1 MQRRCGIKLIVT
13 LAVLVALAV
22 AAAAQPARAQEL
34 TAQGRERISS
44 FMAEATGPR
53 GHLGAVTLLA
63 RAGRVVE
70 LQTYGSRDLQRRV
83 PMTADAIFRI
93 YSMSKAVAAVATL
106 ILVDQGRLSLD
117 DPVARHLPDFERLQV
132 FEGGTAAAPQLRPA
146 RRPITV
152 RQLLTHTS
160 GFATGGRGIEEPS
173 LLLQRAGLQG
183 SADLKDYAARVAR
196 LPLASD
202 PGERFRY
209 DGVQYEVLGR
219 LIEVA
224 SSMPLEAFVQQRI
237 FGPLKMVDTGFSVPS
252 AQRGRIV
259 DISTMGP
266 AGSLVLA
273 GGPSATEPGVRLR
286 PYASLAGGLY
296 STAPDFMRLCQMLLN
311 GGTLDGAQVLGR
323 DSVATMLSNQ
333 LLQTDPPPGL
343 LPTQARPGEG
353 MGLGGWVILD
363 EPQRSRPGSVGSFGW
378 SGASSTYFMID
389 PKLQLIAILLL
400 QHLPPDDGPD
410 LPKLNTRFFDLV
422 TQALAP

>member
-1 MQRRCGIKLIVT
+1 MKWIVT
-13 LAVLVALAV
+13 LAALAALAELAV
-22 AAAAQPARAQEL
+22 AAAAPPAVAQEL
-34 TAQGRERISS
+34 SAPGRERIRS
-44 FMAEATGPR
+44 FMAEATGPQ
-53 GHLGAVTLLA
+53 GHLGAVMLLA
-63 RAGRVVE
+63 QAGRVVE
-70 LQTYGSRDLQRRV
+70 LQTYGSRDLQRSV
-83 PMTADAIFRI
+83 PMAPDAIFRI
-93 YSMSKAVAAVATL
+93 YSMSKAVAAVAAL

-117 DPVARHLPDFERLQV
+117 DPVARHLPDFAAMQV
-132 FEGGTAAAPQLRPA
+132 FEGGTAAAPQLRAA
-146 RRPITV
+146 RRPIRV
-152 RQLLTHTS
+152 RDLLTHTA
-160 GFATGGRGIEEPS
+160 GFATGGRGIEEAS

-183 SADLKDYAARVAR
+183 SADLKDYAARVAG

-202 PGERFRY
+202 PGGRFRY

-224 SSMPLEAFVQQRI
+224 GGVPLEAFVQQRI
-237 FGPLKMVDTGFSVPS
+237 FGPLKMVDTGFSVPP
-252 AQRGRIV
+252 AQRGRVV

-266 AGSLVLA
+266 AGTLVLA
-273 GGPSATEPGVRLR
+273 DGPSASEPGMRLR

-296 STAPDFMRLCQMLLN
+296 STAPDYLRFCQMLLN
-311 GGTLDGAQVLGR
+311 GGTLGGVQVLGR
-323 DSVATMLSNQ
+323 ESVAAMLSNQ
-333 LLQTDPPPGL
+333 LRQTDPPPGL

-378 SGASSTYFMID
+378 SGAASTYFMID

-400 QHLPPDDGPD
+400 QHLPPDEGPD

>member
-1 MQRRCGIKLIVT
+1 MNLIVT
-13 LAVLVALAV
+13 LAALATT
-22 AAAAQPARAQEL
+22 AAAQPALAQEF

-44 FMAEATGPR
+44 FMAEATGPQ

-63 RAGRVVE
+63 RAGRVVD
-70 LQTYGSRDLQRRV
+70 LQTHGWRDLQRRV
-83 PMTADAIFRI
+83 AMTPDAIFRI

-117 DPVARHLPDFERLQV
+117 DPVARHLPDFERMQV

-152 RQLLTHTS
+152 RQLLTHTA
-160 GFATGGRGIEEPS
+160 GFATGGRGIEEAS
-173 LLLQRAGLQG
+173 LLLERARLQG
-183 SADLKDYAARVAR
+183 SSDLKDYAARVAR

-202 PGERFRY
+202 PGARFRY

-224 SSMPLEAFVQQRI
+224 SGMPLEAFVQQRI
-237 FGPLKMVDTGFSVPS
+237 FGPLKMVDTGFSVSP
-252 AQRGRIV
+252 AQRWRIAS
-259 DISTMGP
+259 ISTMGP

-273 GGPSATEPGVRLR
+273 AGPSATEPGVRLR

-296 STAPDFMRLCQMLLN
+296 SAASDFMRFCQMLLN
-311 GGTLDGAQVLGR
+311 GGTLDGVQVLGPE
-323 DSVATMLSNQ
+323 SVATMLSNQ
-333 LLQTDPPPGL
+333 LLQLDPPLGL

-363 EPQRSRPGSVGSFGW
+363 EAQRSRPGSVGSFGW
-378 SGASSTYFMID
+378 SGAASTYFMID
-389 PKLQLIAILLL
+389 PKLQFIAILLL
-400 QHLPPDDGPD
+400 QHLPPDEGPD

>member
-1 MQRRCGIKLIVT
+1 MKLIVT
-13 LAVLVALAV
+13 LAGLAV
-22 AAAAQPARAQEL
+22 AAAHQPAFAQEL
-34 TAQGRERISS
+34 TAQGRERINA
-44 FMAEATGPR
+44 FVAEATGPR

-63 RAGRVVE
+63 QAGRVVE
-70 LQTYGSRDLQRRV
+70 LRAHGSRDLQRRV
-83 PMTADAIFRI
+83 PMTPDAIFRI

-106 ILVDQGRLSLD
+106 ILVDQGRLDLD
-117 DPVARHLPDFERLQV
+117 DPVARHLPDFERMQV
-132 FEGGTAAAPQLRPA
+132 FEGGTVAAPRLRA
-146 RRPITV
+146 AKRPITV
-152 RQLLTHTS
+152 RHLLTHTS
-160 GFATGGRGIEEPS
+160 GFATGGRGIEEAS

-183 SADLKDYAARVAR
+183 SADLEDYAARVAR

-219 LIEVA
+219 VIEVA
-224 SSMPLEAFVQQRI
+224 SGLPLEAFVQQRI
-237 FGPLKMVDTGFSVPS
+237 FGPLKMVDTGFSVPP

-273 GGPSATEPGVRLR
+273 AGPSATAPGVRLR

-296 STAPDFMRLCQMLLN
+296 STASDFMRFCQMLLN
-311 GGTLDGAQVLGR
+311 GGTLDGVQVLER
-323 DSVATMLSNQ
+323 AAVATMLSNQ
-333 LLQTDPPPGL
+333 LRQLDPPPGL
-343 LPTQARPGEG
+343 LSTQARPGEG

-378 SGASSTYFMID
+378 SGAASTYFMID

-400 QHLPPDDGPD
+400 QHLPPDEGKD
-410 LPKLNTRFFDLV
+410 LPKLNTGFFDLV
-422 TQALAP
+422 ARSLVP